1 MTHEPFEDQA
11 AAYALGALDGEE
23 RTAFEAHLAA
33 GCPHCERVL
42 RESREALAAVA
53 RSLPPE
59 APPPAVREAL
69 RRRLAV
75 EGSRVRTPRV
85 PGGWRPWAA
94 VAAAAGVAAT
104 LAGLWVAGRYERRLE
119 SLAREVEGVRSELL
133 AARRAL
139 GEAGDAA
146 RALADLL
153 RDPATRVVVLR
164 GAGPA
169 ASAQG
174 RVVWHERAG
183 GYLLATNL
191 PPPGPGRTYEL
202 WVLSGGMPR
211 PAGTFEVG
219 PSGEATV
226 GVAPAGSVDAFAVT
240 VEPAGGVPAP
250 TGPVVLASR

>member
-1 MTHEPFEDQA
+1 MSHEPFEDQA

-33 GCPHCERVL
+33 GCARCEDAL
-42 RESREALAAVA
+42 REAREGLAEVA

-59 APPPAVREAL
+59 APPPEVRETL
-69 RRRLAV
+69 RLRLAA
-75 EGSRVRTPRV
+75 ERPRGRASRV
-85 PGGWRPWAA
+85 GEGWLPWATA
-94 VAAAAGVAAT
+94 AAAAGLAAVLT
-104 LAGLWVAGRYERRLE
+104 GLVVAGRYERRLE
-119 SLAREVEGVRSELL
+119 SLAREVEGARNELR
-133 AARRAL
+133 AAQRAL
-139 GEAGDAA
+139 DEAGDAA
-146 RALADLL
+146 RMLADLL
-153 RDPATRVVVLR
+153 RDPATRVMALQ
-164 GAGPA
+164 GTGSAAG
-169 ASAQG
+169 AQG

-183 GYLLATNL
+183 GYLLVTNL

-202 WVLSGGMPR
+202 WTLRGGAPR

-226 GVAPAGSVDAFAVT
+226 RVAPAGPVDAFAVT